1 MKRYKPEVERLAYN
15 QGVLANI
22 KDMQMLDNPYPI
34 AAKELHLAWMKGF
47 VAKSSIKDRTG

>member
-1 MKRYKPEVERLAYN
+1 MKYRNEVERLAYN